1 MTEELPFSV
10 VRDYAKFQIRK
21 YESYVLVQYS
31 GDGEFSSV
39 SSQAFRPLFQ
49 FISGDNSTQQKIA
62 MTAPVFQEER
72 NPGKHLVS
80 FVMPSSMTIDD
91 VPSAI
96 RADLSI
102 QEVPTHFAAAIR
114 FSGGWDE
121 GKFLKKCARLKSD
134 LANEGIATEGDC
146 FFARFDPPWKPG
158 FLRRNEV
165 LIKVSDSFNSKGE
178 DGGPND

>member
-1 MTEELPFSV
+1 MTEELPFRV
-10 VRDYAKFQIRK
+10 VQNYANFQIRK

-31 GDGEFSSV
+31 GEGEFSSV

-62 MTAPVFQEER
+62 MTAPVLQEESTS
-72 NPGKHLVS
+72 GQHLVS

-91 VPSAI
+91 VPAAI

-102 QEVPTHFAAAIR
+102 QEVPAHFAAAIR
-114 FSGGWDE
+114 FSGGWNE

-165 LIKVSDSFNSKGE
+165 LIRVAGASIESNGSDV
-178 DGGPND
+178 